1 MRFRAGPASCAG
13 IALAALVAL
22 TSASSAA
29 LAASAPA
36 EPTSAAVAAALA
48 DAAAGPSGA
57 ASATTAA
64 TPSPA
69 TPSAAAPARTIEPR
83 AFGYVIGD
91 VLSQR
96 VRLDGASGDVAASA
110 LPSAGRVGIWLERR
124 PARIE
129 TGADGHRWL
138 VLTYQ
143 ITNSP
148 QSLTPIELP
157 PLTLNLPGSAPLQ
170 VDAWPISI
178 GPLTPDAT
186 PGNGDLQ
193 AIRPDRLPPRAPV
206 ARIERRL
213 YGSLGALAIVLIAWA
228 AWWQLRNR
236 REAARLPF
244 ARAWREIAATSANA
258 NGNTNADDEAAWR
271 RLHRALDETAGRVVQ
286 HDKLAPLFARA
297 PWLEPQRES
306 LERFYE
312 QSAARFFG
320 AGVPAASYPLR
331 QFARELYL
339 AERRRQR

>member
-1 MRFRAGPASCAG
+1 MTPGARPASC
-13 IALAALVAL
+13 IRIALVAL
-22 TSASSAA
+22 
-29 LAASAPA
+29 
-36 EPTSAAVAAALA
+36 AVAASCAF
-48 DAAAGPSGA
+48 
-57 ASATTAA
+57 
-64 TPSPA
+64 
-69 TPSAAAPARTIEPR
+69 AAPLASTTPPQTQTRTQTIEEPR
-83 AFGYVIGD
+83 AFGYVLGD

-96 VRLDGASGDVAASA
+96 VLLDGTSGGVASSA
-110 LPSAGRVGIWLERR
+110 LPSAGRVGVWLERR

-129 TGADGHRWL
+129 TGADGRRWL
-138 VLTYQ
+138 VLSYQ

-148 QSLTPIELP
+148 QSLTTVELP
-157 PLTLNLPGSAPLQ
+157 PLTLNLPGAAPLH

-193 AIRPDRLPPRAPV
+193 AMRPDRLPPRAPV
-206 ARIERRL
+206 ERIERRL

-228 AWWQLRNR
+228 AWWYLRNR

-244 ARAWREIAATSANA
+244 ARAWRDIQP
-258 NGNTNADDEAAWR
+258 TNPSADDLTAWR

-297 PWLEPQRES
+297 PWLEPLRES
-306 LERFYE
+306 LEQFYE

-320 AGVPAASYPLR
+320 TGVPAVSYPLR

>member
-1 MRFRAGPASCAG
+1 MTFRADPASRAG
-13 IALAALVAL
+13 IALVVALVAL
-22 TSASSAA
+22 TAASSAA
-29 LAASAPA
+29 LAASSPA

-64 TPSPA
+64 TASPTA
-69 TPSAAAPARTIEPR
+69 TSAAPARTIEPR

-91 VLSQR
+91 VLTQR
-96 VRLDGASGDVAASA
+96 VRLDGASGDIAASA

-124 PARIE
+124 PAHVE

-157 PLTLNLPGSAPLQ
+157 PLTLNLPGDAPLHL
-170 VDAWPISI
+170 DAWPISI

-186 PGNGDLQ
+186 SGNGDLQ

-244 ARAWREIAATSANA
+244 ARAWREIAATNGNA
-258 NGNTNADDEAAWR
+258 NGNTNADDEATWR

-286 HDKLAPLFARA
+286 HDQLAPLFARA

-306 LERFYE
+306 LEQFYE

-320 AGVPAASYPLR
+320 TGAPAASYPLR